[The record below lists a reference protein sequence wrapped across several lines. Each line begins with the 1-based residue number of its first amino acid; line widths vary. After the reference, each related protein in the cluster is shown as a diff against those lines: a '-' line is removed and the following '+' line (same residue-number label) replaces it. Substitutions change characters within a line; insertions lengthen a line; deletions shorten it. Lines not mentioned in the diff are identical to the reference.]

1 MYINNVV
8 DLLISITRTEKWF
21 PSSNLLTFAAVHNIM
36 IMVLVTAVLVGAP
49 GKLRAYPGAFLF
61 APLLPSPLSQSG
73 SNLMYSLRYDA
84 RLLIIFEYPVKT
96 LSVIAGIAKLI
107 I

>member
-8 DLLISITRTEKWF
+8 DLLISITRTKKWF
-21 PSSNLLTFAAVHNIM
+21 PSLILLTFAAVHNIM

-61 APLLPSPLSQSG
+61 APLLPSQLQSG
-73 SNLMYSLRYDA
+73 SNLMYSPCYDA